1 MYSIKWCVK
10 RRYANY
16 ELYMGIEGE
25 NCIWE
30 LRGRIERKKEAG
42 LEEFKGKE

>member
-1 MYSIKWCVK
+1 M
-10 RRYANY
+10 
-16 ELYMGIEGE
+16 

-42 LEEFKGKE
+42 LEELKGKE